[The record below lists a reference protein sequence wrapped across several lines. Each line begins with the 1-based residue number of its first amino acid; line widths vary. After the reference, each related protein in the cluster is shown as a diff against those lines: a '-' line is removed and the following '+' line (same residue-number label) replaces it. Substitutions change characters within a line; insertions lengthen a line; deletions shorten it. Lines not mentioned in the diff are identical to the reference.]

1 MRGEDWSMGKILV
14 IEDDEL
20 MREMLVEMLSRE
32 GYETVSAENGYV
44 GLSVIKKESFDLV
57 ITDIVMPE
65 KEGLEIILTIR
76 KSQNIP
82 IIAVSGGGKNLP
94 MNYLKAAEKFG
105 ADFSFT
111 KPIDRKAFLAAVR
124 DCLANYQV

>member
-1 MRGEDWSMGKILV
+1 MGKILV
-14 IEDDEL
+14 IEDDDI
-20 MREMLVEMLSRE
+20 MREMLVEMLSRD
-32 GYETVSAENGYV
+32 GHLAIPAENGNV
-44 GLSVIKKESFDLV
+44 GLSRLDKEPFDLV

-76 KSQNIP
+76 KEKSIP
-82 IIAVSGGGKNLP
+82 IIALSGGGKNLP

-111 KPIDRKAFLAAVR
+111 KPIDRKAFLAAVKE
-124 DCLANYQV
+124 CLSENRNLNSPIE

>member
-1 MRGEDWSMGKILV
+1 MGKILV
-14 IEDDEL
+14 IEDDDI
-20 MREMLVEMLSRE
+20 MREMLVEMLSRD
-32 GYETVSAENGYV
+32 GHDTMSAENGDV
-44 GLSVIKKESFDLV
+44 GLSYINREPFDLV

-65 KEGLEIILTIR
+65 KEGLEIIITIR
-76 KSQNIP
+76 KSRNMP

-111 KPIDRKAFLAAVR
+111 KPIDRKAFLAAVK
-124 DCLANYQV
+124 DCLSRNQSVS